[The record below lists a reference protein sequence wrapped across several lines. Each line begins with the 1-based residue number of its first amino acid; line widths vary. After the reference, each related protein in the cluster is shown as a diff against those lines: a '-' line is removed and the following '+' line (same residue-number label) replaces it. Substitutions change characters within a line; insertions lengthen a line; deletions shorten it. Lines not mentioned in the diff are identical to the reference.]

1 MRKRK
6 IALLMALSMVASV
19 PMNAMTVSAEEA
31 PEEVTLTVY
40 MNPSGYLTSGIQN
53 DAVAQAIKEKTGV
66 TLDIVA
72 EETDKT
78 KAIVASGDLY
88 DISVLD
94 NVEYISPLISTDSVA
109 DLSEWIE
116 KAPNLTGNFSE
127 LINYSKEY
135 LSNDSGNLYV
145 LPMRAKADNSP
156 LAKDMDGNFIQWDQY
171 VEAGSPEIT
180 SVDDLIDLLET
191 IQNNNPEN
199 ENGQK
204 AYALSAWSDWG
215 AGSFASP
222 LQKVLGLSGTSL
234 YSSYSYS
241 DNEYQDLFNDDNL
254 YLQYAEFMYKANQRG
269 LVDPEAFVQKYEDY
283 SAKLMDG
290 RVLTSM
296 YAWAVSAKS
305 AALEKEG
312 KAGFVDIPFADTEEF
327 PSQVNRDSVFGY
339 SLRLLVVSKDC
350 DDTKMEAI
358 MRLLNFIYSEDGART
373 MLNGPEGTT
382 WTKDDNGNAVF
393 TEETMAAVLEDS
405 SYLTNF
411 GADYYLGLMGIDY
424 DAYDSTGERY
434 IDLRLNKDYIQ
445 QTLKDYEREYCEHY
459 GVEIPLDV
467 FVNRENQSTQHIS
480 ISMLYPT
487 EVPTNISR
495 IKTKVEDYMLKELPV
510 LILSENQEA
519 YDANLAE
526 MREELTAMDYETARD
541 YYKEVFENAVAS
553 YNELTK

>member
-312 KAGFVDIPFADTEEF
+312 KAGFVDILFADTEEF

>member
-541 YYKEVFENAVAS
+541 YYKEVFENAVVS

>member
-72 EETDKT
+72 EEPDKT

>member
-72 EETDKT
+72 EESDKT